1 MREIDAFAEGREG
14 DLSGLLR
21 EVNDWTN
28 TLNGKMND
36 LARERMEG
44 ADADGVVRA
53 RVSGAGRL
61 LGLTI
66 DSRGLRELDHVQL
79 AEAVKEAIGA
89 AHAAMG
95 DRLTELM
102 ADLPGA
108 DALAQAGDDPL
119 APHIARV
126 LRGG

>member
-1 MREIDAFAEGREG
+1 MKEIEAFAEGREG
-14 DLSGLLR
+14 DLAGLLR
-21 EVNDWTN
+21 EINEWTG
-28 TLNGKMND
+28 TLAGRMND
-36 LARERMEG
+36 LAQERMEG
-44 ADADGVVRA
+44 MDAAGVVRA

-66 DSRGLRELDHVQL
+66 DSRGLRGLDNVQL
-79 AEAVKEAIGA
+79 AEAVKEAIGV
-89 AHAAMG
+89 AHTAMG

-108 DALAQAGDDPL
+108 DASAQAGGDPL

-126 LRGG
+126 LREG

>member
-1 MREIDAFAEGREG
+1 MKEIEAFAEGREG
-14 DLSGLLR
+14 DLAGLLR
-21 EVNDWTN
+21 EINEWTG
-28 TLNGKMND
+28 TLAGRMND
-36 LARERMEG
+36 LAQERLEG
-44 ADADGVVRA
+44 TDAGGVVRA

-61 LGLTI
+61 LGLAI
-66 DSRGLRELDHVQL
+66 DSRGLRGLDNVQL

-89 AHAAMG
+89 AHTAMG

-108 DALAQAGDDPL
+108 DASAQAAGDPL

-126 LRGG
+126 LREG